1 MIAFGS
7 WALFPRKGAERLLRV
22 STLDFAVGTFTAKA
36 RLANGQE
43 IEVLVDTGAT
53 FTKLPRSLLESLGVP
68 PAFVREFEIADGTT
82 VHRPVGYLEIEVAGR
97 KAPVPV
103 AFAENGERPL
113 LGATAL
119 EILGFSV
126 DPQKR
131 RLVPAPALDV

>member
-1 MIAFGS
+1 M
-7 WALFPRKGAERLLRV
+7 
-22 STLDFAVGTFTAKA
+22 GTFTVVL

-53 FTKLPRSLLESLGVP
+53 FTKLPGRLLEALGI
-68 PAFVREFEIADGTT
+68 PATFEREFEIADGSML
-82 VHRPVGYLEIEVAGR
+82 RRRVGYVEIEVEGR

-103 AFAENGERPL
+103 AFADDGERPL

-126 DPQKR
+126 DTQKR